1 MRDQAMADAAQ
12 SLMTVEEFYLW
23 CETQEDRYELVDGVP
38 VPLRAMAGAS
48 DPHDAIVVNLI
59 IALGNQLAG
68 TECRPSTADKAL
80 RTAIKRVRRPD
91 VTIECAPVTKK
102 TYESRNPIAV
112 FEILSPTT
120 RKNDRT
126 EKLPEYMRHPSL
138 RAIVHIDPDL
148 MDVLVYTRGADGHWE
163 TERLFSEADAARIP
177 GTDVNLPL
185 SEIYA
190 GIPLDIT

>member
-1 MRDQAMADAAQ
+1 MADAAK
-12 SLMTVEEFYLW
+12 SLMTAEEFYLW
-23 CETQEDRYELVDGVP
+23 CETQEERYELVDGIP

-59 IALGNQLAG
+59 VALGNQLAG

-112 FEILSPTT
+112 FEILSPTP
-120 RKNDRT
+120 RQNDRI

-138 RAIVHIDPDL
+138 RAIVHIDPDV
-148 MDVLVYTRGADGHWE
+148 MDVVVYTRGSDGQWE
-163 TERLFSEADAARIP
+163 TERLLTETAAVKVP
-177 GTDVNLPL
+177 GLDVSLAL
-185 SEIYA
+185 SIIYA
-190 GIPLDIT
+190 RVPFESVVKS